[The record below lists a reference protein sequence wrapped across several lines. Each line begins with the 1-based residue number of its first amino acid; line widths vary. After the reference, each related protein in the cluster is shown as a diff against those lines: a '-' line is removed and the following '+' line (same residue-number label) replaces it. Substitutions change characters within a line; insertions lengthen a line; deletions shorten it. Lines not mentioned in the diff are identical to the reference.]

1 MVFSSVS
8 VINDTKSDKYLD
20 SGKQLKDEVT
30 LYLLTGIEKQVA
42 ELLSNKFRD
51 WMNHEGVNLRMLTI
65 DKSK

>member
-1 MVFSSVS
+1 MS
-8 VINDTKSDKYLD
+8 VINGTKSAKYLD